1 MSELRSEWVKIAGF
15 EIFDSYSLYS
25 RERSWHYH
33 CRQAFDVCL
42 SLYRFSDLREIE
54 IGVVQ

>member
-25 RERSWHYH
+25 GEKSRHYH
-33 CRQAFDVCL
+33 CRQAFNVCL
-42 SLYRFSDLREIE
+42 SKYSCYNPSVIE